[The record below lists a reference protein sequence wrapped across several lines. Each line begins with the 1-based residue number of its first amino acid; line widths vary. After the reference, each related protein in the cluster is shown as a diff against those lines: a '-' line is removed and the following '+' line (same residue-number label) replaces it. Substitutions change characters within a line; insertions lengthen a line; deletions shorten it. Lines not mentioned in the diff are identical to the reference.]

1 VIEVSFLGSG
11 SSGNCA
17 VIRTEKTAVLL
28 DAGLSVRETGRRLAA
43 RGLTLE
49 AISAVFVTHEH
60 SDHARAALD
69 FAMRFGIPVY
79 ASGGTDKAL
88 DGPGPLF
95 ADVRRVGCGRTV
107 VVGAGELEVRVT
119 GTPHDGAES
128 VCYVFQDGDGRR
140 IGVATDL
147 GHLSP
152 RVAEALSGCEVIG
165 LEANHDVDLLRS
177 GPYPWSLKQRI
188 LSFVGHLSNET
199 AAEALRTLVGERTTA
214 VVALH
219 VSRHNNTEALAE
231 RTFARALSETGAH
244 VTLRVAPPFAP
255 TEWVRA

>member
-1 VIEVSFLGSG
+1 MIEISFLGSG

-17 VIRTEKTAVLL
+17 VIRAGKTAVLL
-28 DAGLSVRETGRRLAA
+28 DAGLSVRETGRRLAV
-43 RGLTLE
+43 RGLGLE
-49 AISAVFVTHEH
+49 AIAAVFVTHEH

-69 FAMRFGIPVY
+69 FATRLGIPVY
-79 ASGGTDKAL
+79 ATHGTDRAL

-119 GTPHDGAES
+119 ATPHDGAES
-128 VCYVFQDGDGRR
+128 VCYVFQDGEGRR
-140 IGVATDL
+140 VGVATDL

-152 RVAEALSGCEVIG
+152 KVAEALSGCEVIG

-188 LSFVGHLSNET
+188 LSFTGHLSNET
-199 AAEALRTLVGERTTA
+199 AADALRKIVGPRTSA

-219 VSRHNNTEALAE
+219 VSRHNNTQALAE
-231 RTFARALSETGAH
+231 RTFAKALADVGAH
-244 VTLRVAPPFAP
+244 VTLAVAPPFAP
-255 TEWVRA
+255 TEWVSA